1 MENSDDKYY
10 LHHEQIDSLPAEFS
24 NIGNITAFADNMLY
38 FKIKLEK
45 DMGGSQI
52 IVQEYHKGRREPYPK
67 VIKVYEKQKVEIFDS
82 KYYLSLYNT

>member
-1 MENSDDKYY
+1 
-10 LHHEQIDSLPAEFS
+10 
-24 NIGNITAFADNMLY
+24 MLY

-45 DMGGSQI
+45 DMSGNSI

-82 KYYLSLYNT
+82 KYFLSLYDTEKSYLAFLVDSKQIHFKSHQHDNSDGDSI

>member
-1 MENSDDKYY
+1 MK
-10 LHHEQIDSLPAEFS
+10 
-24 NIGNITAFADNMLY
+24 DNMLY

-45 DMGGSQI
+45 EMSGNQI

-82 KYYLSLYNT
+82 KYYLSLYHTKKSFTAFIVDHK